1 MQKGLILFTIL
12 VIIFAIPRG
21 FDISDEGVYALL
33 AVPSQKNIAGIF
45 NYDLFFKLFYKITG
59 LEFGLIGL
67 RILRLITCLIAAASL
82 TIFWGNFA
90 PKEKNKPSVFLISLF
105 GVLGSYGFLAQTLS
119 YNSINLM
126 CGCLWLGLISR
137 QKFTSSALILLGI
150 TLALLLYSKITVC
163 LVLSVLTLGIL
174 SWNIDRKEWIK
185 IPIFLSLPLV
195 LMELIFYFT
204 LGESGLLRSIAAQE
218 MLGYRPDYN
227 FSLIIKYTIVGVF
240 WSSIVVCPFFLSG
253 YLRRL
258 DSNFSKPVFVIS
270 LIVLF
275 MTSFFTKI
283 TDEVNHVLLF
293 GTLAVLGYLIG
304 SASLSK
310 LSLRQGGYLMLLV
323 AFPFILH
330 FGSNFYFLRLGIHYW
345 AFWLFAILLVVRINQ
360 INEKIIFQR
369 LLPVFTLILVFN
381 GLSLYAFDNYRYFE
395 ETTSFEYRSGK
406 FIRIPFD
413 QSEIYTELKNEIA
426 RSGKT
431 GILPIFRNPGLA
443 YMIGETHPKTPGI
456 WSSHQ
461 FDYFYPDSEDISVIF
476 FNGTFDFPF
485 EQKFW
490 REGKTFKFSRD
501 ETITI
506 FWKQ

>member
-1 MQKGLILFTIL
+1 MQKVLVLFTIL

-59 LEFGLIGL
+59 IEFGLIGL

-185 IPIFLSLPLV
+185 IPIFLSLPLL
-195 LMELIFYFT
+195 LMELIFYFA
-204 LGESGLLRSIAAQE
+204 LGESGLLRSLAAQE
-218 MLGYRPDYN
+218 MLAFRPDYH
-227 FSLIIKYTIVGVF
+227 FMIIVKYTLVGVF
-240 WSSIVVCPFFLSG
+240 WSLLVISPFFLAG
-253 YLRRL
+253 YL
-258 DSNFSKPVFVIS
+258 SWIKSWYSIPVLVIS
-270 LIVLF
+270 ICAFLIISYL
-275 MTSFFTKI
+275 TKM
-283 TDEVNHVLLF
+283 TDEINHILLF
-293 GTLAVLGYLIG
+293 GTLGVLGYQIGNTSISKMNFRQVGFLALLI
-304 SASLSK
+304 
-310 LSLRQGGYLMLLV
+310 V
-323 AFPFILH
+323 FPFILH
-330 FGSNFYFLRLGIHYW
+330 FGSNVYFLRLGIHYW
-345 AFWLFAILLVVRINQ
+345 VFWIFALLFIMRLNNLK
-360 INEKIIFQR
+360 EKIIFQF
-369 LLPVFTLILVFN
+369 LLPVFTFILIIN
-381 GLSLYAFDNYRYFE
+381 GISLYAFNYYSFFQ
-395 ETTSFEYRSGK
+395 ETASFEYRSGK
-406 FIRIPFD
+406 HIRIPLS

-461 FDYFYPDSEDISVIF
+461 FDYFYPDSEDISVILF
-476 FNGTFDFPF
+476 SGTFDFPF